1 MNRRALIPSL
11 LVLACVATFVA
22 NTLYFEQRVP
32 HFDFVAFWS
41 AGRAVARGLSP
52 YDAQVMAVL
61 QSPAGYDES
70 FFSPYYYPLWTA
82 LVFVPLGVLPLRI
95 AAALWQTLNQMA
107 LLGSMMALLVVMDWR
122 LGAMSFAALVCSWVV
137 FHPTLVAFLNG
148 QLSIMILALV
158 SGVLFL
164 LTRERAG
171 IAGCLLALTLIKPQ
185 LGIVILPALLGTMV
199 FRRQWIGLLAFCVT
213 LGLMAGLAQVVEPE
227 WISGWL
233 ASRAEQVVVGRI
245 VPSLWGLAYD
255 LALGAWL
262 WVGGAASGLL
272 LLGFVWAWWHCRA
285 VEGLPTMLAL
295 AVVVGQAIVP
305 FLWTYD
311 QVLLLLPY
319 TMALASSGERRQR
332 IAWQV
337 ALGLWAVVLP
347 WILYAVA
354 NIRQRVT
361 ANALLPLALLVL
373 LVVLKWR
380 TMGRDPALLSGER
393 D

>member
-1 MNRRALIPSL
+1 MNRRALVLLL

-22 NTLYFEQRVP
+22 NILYFAQRMP

-52 YDAQVMAVL
+52 YDAQAMAML
-61 QSPAGYDES
+61 QSPAGYDET

-82 LVFVPLGVLPLRI
+82 LVFIPFGVLPLNV

-107 LLGSMMALLVVMDWR
+107 LLGSVVAVLVAMDWR
-122 LGAMSFAALVCSWVV
+122 PGAMPFAALVCSWVV
-137 FHPTLVAFLNG
+137 FHPTLVAFLNS

-158 SGVLFL
+158 CGVLLL
-164 LTRERAG
+164 LTREQAG
-171 IAGCLLALTLIKPQ
+171 VAGCLLALTLIKPQ

-199 FRRQWIGLLAFCVT
+199 LRRQWVGLLTFSAT
-213 LGLMAGLAQVVEPE
+213 LVLMVGVSQVVEPG
-227 WISGWL
+227 WISDWL
-233 ASRAEQVVVGRI
+233 NSRAEQVVVGRI

-255 LALGAWL
+255 LVPDAWL

-272 LLGFVWAWWHCRA
+272 LLGFIWAWWRCRT
-285 VEGLPTMLAL
+285 VECLPTMLAL
-295 AVVVGQAIVP
+295 AVVVGQAVAP

-319 TMALASSGERRQR
+319 TVALAASGERRQR
-332 IAWQV
+332 IIWRA

-347 WILYAVA
+347 WILYAVT
-354 NIRQRVT
+354 NVRQRTTV
-361 ANALLPLALLVL
+361 NALLPLALLAI
-373 LVVLKWR
+373 LVALEWR
-380 TMGRDPALLSGER
+380 TIAQGTD
-393 D
+393 